1 MAGFASRPSF
11 AGHADDSASDRH
23 PLTFKLDHPMGAGQ
37 LPLMKRI
44 SYASRFA
51 RPLTKRDIDSIRVSA
66 IRYNHEHGVTGFLV
80 CLGDMFFQALEGKGA
95 IVDKLYNERILRDK
109 RHKHVLCLNSVNGVR
124 ARMFPDWDMRIF
136 NLNEETEVLPIAFR
150 QTLTAL
156 LESNHMISQYT
167 QPSILRMLERGVNP
181 TLIKPRR
188 LRATVLFSDIVGFSY
203 FAERLKP
210 VDLIDLVNSH
220 IDACTE
226 HIDRHGGQVNKLLGD
241 GILAYFPQRETDAAV
256 AASTDI
262 LEEMNRRRRRASG
275 TSPHHLLYGGV
286 GMANGMVYEGNIGPA
301 LKRDFTI
308 LGNTVNLASRLESLT
323 RVLKVQLIAT
333 ASVADRARTSWG
345 FQSLGT
351 HTLKGQSK
359 ALEIF
364 GLKPL
369 QPLHVAELYQQ
380 ITEFLRS
387 KYAG

>member
-1 MAGFASRPSF
+1 M
-11 AGHADDSASDRH
+11 
-23 PLTFKLDHPMGAGQ
+23 
-37 LPLMKRI
+37 MKRLF
-44 SYASRFA
+44 YVSRFT
-51 RPLTKRDIDSIRVSA
+51 RPLTKRDIDAIRASA
-66 IRYNHEHGVTGFLV
+66 SRYNHEHGVTGILV

-95 IVDKLYNERILRDK
+95 IVDKLYYERIHRDK
-109 RHKHVLCLNSVNGVR
+109 RHKNLLCLNSVNGVS
-124 ARMFPDWDMRIF
+124 ARMFPDWDMQVF

-156 LESNHMISQYT
+156 LESNHIISQYT

-188 LRATVLFSDIVGFSY
+188 LRATVLFSDIVGFSF

-210 VDLIDLVNSH
+210 VELIDLINSH

-226 HIDRHGGQVNKLLGD
+226 QIDRHGGQVNKLLGD
-241 GILAYFPQRETDAAV
+241 GILAYFPQQETDAAL
-256 AASTDI
+256 AAATNI
-262 LEEMNRRRRRASG
+262 LEEMNRRRRHASRA
-275 TSPHHLLYGGV
+275 SPHHLLYGGI
-286 GMANGMVYEGNIGPA
+286 GLANGMVYEGNIGPA

-323 RVLKVQLIAT
+323 RVLKVQLITT

-351 HTLKGQSK
+351 HTLKGQLK
-359 ALEIF
+359 AVEIF

-369 QPLHVAELYQQ
+369 QSLHVDELYQQ

-387 KYAG
+387 KGAERATAQNASSDL